1 MRQALMLLALT
12 AAGCSLAPKFEQPEI
27 EVPPRYKALGPD
39 EPTGVWKPAEP
50 ADGAPRGEWWKVFGD
65 PVLDELETQAIAAN
79 QNLQIAAARLA
90 QSRAIVGVVN
100 AERFPRVDAGFGP
113 TRIKQ
118 TGVSLG
124 LPDGTNIPAYTAW
137 RAQLTA
143 AWEVDLFGRI
153 RDNVAAARSDAEA
166 SAAQY
171 GGVLLAVQADVAQ
184 TYFSLRQADEELRI
198 LRSTVASREETARL
212 VQKRFDAGDISELDL
227 AQAKTELSIA
237 QSDAIATERRRTQLE
252 NGLAVL
258 VGKPPAAFTLASA
271 PLPVT
276 VPGIPAG
283 LPSALLERRP
293 DVAAASR
300 TMAASNAR
308 IGVAKAAFFPVLNIT
323 GLAGYESNDLNNL
336 FQWSSRTWALGPLLG
351 TMLTMPIFD
360 AGRNQANLDRS
371 YAVLEESV
379 ASYRQTVLVAFAEVE
394 NNLVA
399 LRTLAGQADATKES
413 VTSATRALAIA
424 NTRYRAGATSFLQV
438 VDNERTLLAVQRLEV
453 EIRGARAISTVALIR
468 ALGGGWAA
476 TETQVGARQ

>member
-1 MRQALMLLALT
+1 MRHFVTLLALV
-12 AAGCSLAPKFEQPEI
+12 AAGCSLAPKFEQPEV
-27 EVPPRYKALGPD
+27 EVPARYKALGPD

-65 PVLDELETQAIAAN
+65 PVLDDLETQAIAAN
-79 QNLQIAAARLA
+79 QNLKIAAARLA

-166 SAAQY
+166 AAAQY

-184 TYFSLRQADEELRI
+184 TYFGLRQADEELRI

-258 VGKPPAAFTLASA
+258 LGKPPAAFTLASA
-271 PLPVT
+271 PLPAS

-283 LPSALLERRP
+283 LPSVLLERRP

-379 ASYRQTVLVAFAEVE
+379 GSYRQTVLVAFAEVE

-413 VTSATRALAIA
+413 VTAATRALAIA

-438 VDNERTLLAVQRLEV
+438 VDNERTLLAVQRLDV

-468 ALGGGWAA
+468 ALGGGWSE
-476 TETQVGARQ
+476 TEKQAGSQP